1 MKTYL
6 TLALIL
12 VVVGMAGAQST
23 QPASGTTAT
32 VDLSQAPGLLTSY
45 CSPCHD
51 WASDYTSIMDSGV
64 IVAGD
69 SASSPAWV
77 MISSGRMPASGPAP
91 TEAEQKLIKDWI
103 DAGAVAPKK

>member
-1 MKTYL
+1 MI
-6 TLALIL
+6 LALLLL
-12 VVVGMAGAQST
+12 VAGIAGAQST
-23 QPASGTTAT
+23 QPASSTTTT
-32 VDLSQAPGLLTSY
+32 VDLSQAPALLTSY

-91 TEAEQKLIKDWI
+91 TEAEQKLIKAWI
-103 DAGAVAPKK
+103 DAGAAAPAK